1 MDILQIR
8 AKKTSLKQQ
17 IWVNLANFCS
27 YQFQKHENY
36 EKLVELFEIYMLKYL
51 PANHGQEKNRTWR
64 FLISLTGLVSK
75 KIQKISDHLKDIRK
89 FFKSRPSRKL

>member
-27 YQFQKHENY
+27 YQFKKY
-36 EKLVELFEIYMLKYL
+36 EKRVELFEIHMLKYL
-51 PANHGQEKNRTWR
+51 PASFMKYFLDYSFKKDKNSEK
-64 FLISLTGLVSK
+64 GLFYSV
-75 KIQKISDHLKDIRK
+75 
-89 FFKSRPSRKL
+89 F